1 MRSAWRRLNNPEI
14 PESREASRG
23 EPSSRG
29 TRLRR
34 ALITGG
40 GALLHPRLYSSR
52 PYFLRS
58 SSEGAFAGLALC
70 ERGISVWPR
79 VAPTTR
85 LGAVARGRALKR
97 CAPTSDSA
105 LLARGVQGQRDRRDK
120 GTCRLF
126 AW

>member
-1 MRSAWRRLNNPEI
+1 MAQIKQPGDSGKPRRIAGRAELA
-14 PESREASRG
+14 RY
-23 EPSSRG
+23 
-29 TRLRR
+29 TLTR

-58 SSEGAFAGLALC
+58 SSEGAFAGLTLF

-85 LGAVARGRALKR
+85 LGAVARGV
-97 CAPTSDSA
+97 
-105 LLARGVQGQRDRRDK
+105 LLSVVLLPLAVLCSLVEYRDK
-120 GTCRLF
+120 GTEGTKGRAGCLHGRVC
-126 AW
+126 